1 MKAVTTDKSAIDSLT
16 YAFLNSFTN
25 KDRQTPDCDSVY
37 DLCLPGTVIIER
49 KNNKELK
56 YNLTDFVLPRKH
68 ALQNGILTNFEEVEL
83 EEQTYIN
90 ENIAIRSSYFQ
101 KNGFINGIFF
111 DEYGIKVFHFLKID
125 GNWRITA
132 VAWAHEFPF

>member
-1 MKAVTTDKSAIDSLT
+1 MKAISTDKSAIDTLT
-16 YAFLNSFTN
+16 LAFLNSFTN
-25 KDRQTPDCDSVY
+25 KNRQTPDCDSVY
-37 DLCLPGTVIIER
+37 ELCLPGTVIIER
-49 KNNKELK
+49 RKNKELK

-90 ENIAIRSSYFQ
+90 GNIAIRTSTFQ

-111 DEYGIKVFHFLKID
+111 DEYGIKVFNYIKNNGLWKI
-125 GNWRITA
+125 TSL
-132 VAWAHEFPF
+132 AWEHEFLF